1 MPILLGNRI
10 DRSPG
15 ELGEGR
21 LRDLLDRAAFLLGRL
36 GDLREKVIEGGLR
49 DLLDTRVDG
58 CLLRTTGRAA
68 RYQCGR
74 RLGGVPCSL
83 GHDRLIDV
91 PGDPAVTVPEG
102 LGHDLDVDAGG
113 QHERGGDVAQVVQP
127 DGRQAGQLD

>member
-10 DRSPG
+10 ERAPG

-21 LRDLLDRAAFLLGRL
+21 LCDLLDRATFLLGRL
-36 GDLREKVIEGGLR
+36 GDLREEMIEGGLR
-49 DLLDTRVDG
+49 DLLDTWVGG

-68 RYQCGR
+68 RYQRGR
-74 RLGGVPCSL
+74 SLGGVPCSL

-113 QHERGGDVAQVVQP
+113 QHERGRNVA
-127 DGRQAGQLD
+127 